1 MATAMQ
7 DYGRGISI
15 MQDPENGI
23 YDMTFLA
30 CSIITDDD
38 VRVFFRAIA
47 ERLATLPSP
56 RDIIFCLDGVEV
68 APAARRAY
76 GVERAR
82 VAREYYRFTARYAGR
97 SATKVTVMT
106 SGVVHRIEGMVYE
119 TRQEAVHAILQMRAN
134 AS

>member
-1 MATAMQ
+1 MH
-7 DYGRGISI
+7 DYVGGITI
-15 MQDPENGI
+15 THDPKSDV
-23 YDMTFLA
+23 YDVAFSA
-30 CSIITDDD
+30 CSIITDGDA
-38 VRVFFRAIA
+38 RMFFNAIA
-47 ERLATLPSP
+47 ERLQALPSP

-82 VAREYYRFTARYAGR
+82 IAREYYRFTARYAGR

-106 SGVVHRIEGMVYE
+106 SGVVHRIDGMVYE
-119 TRQEAVHAILQMRAN
+119 TRDEAVQAVLQMRAN